1 MEESTQAEQQA
12 ALNFMICV
20 HCAVH
25 LTSSFILGRR
35 VQAIEMNVRYKLES
49 WSADANILLKILHR
63 QPETSVARMGR
74 CCILVNHA
82 DRAGCTEISSEKL
95 QNRKR
100 TLFIRLFFA

>member
-49 WSADANILLKILHR
+49 
-63 QPETSVARMGR
+63 
-74 CCILVNHA
+74 
-82 DRAGCTEISSEKL
+82 
-95 QNRKR
+95 
-100 TLFIRLFFA
+100 